1 MFQFTEQELAK
12 MRSRV
17 KDNGPVIENMKK
29 FCENALTYGVKVPP
43 TSIATWIMYFTCPED
58 SGELI
63 YDYSNGEEYEC
74 SVCHKKYKGEP
85 YLGV

>member
-43 TSIATWIMYFTCPED
+43 TSIATWSAPSATRSI
-58 SGELI
+58 
-63 YDYSNGEEYEC
+63 
-74 SVCHKKYKGEP
+74 KGSRIWAP
-85 YLGV
+85 GGVSPWRK